1 MDLEDIMLTEMS
13 EKYFMFLLLFRI
25 LKISQMKKH
34 NKTEIDSQIQRTNK
48 WSPEERGVE
57 RRAEQVRGLEQQ
69 STRQKAH

>member
-1 MDLEDIMLTEMS
+1 MN
-13 EKYFMFLLLFRI
+13 
-25 LKISQMKKH
+25 KH
-34 NKTEIDSQIQRTNK
+34 NKTATDSQIQRTNK